1 MNVCCDNCYSILNIN
16 LKKDVTIKRV
26 PRKLFGIFKIGT
38 KDVYYIICPCCNK
51 KSTFSFI

>member
-16 LKKDVTIKRV
+16 LKKDIIIKKV

-38 KDVYYIICPCCNK
+38 KDVYYITCPCCNK